1 MSSDLTAALA
11 ALGGVVLVGV
21 VAHGAWQARK
31 VDPKKAAT
39 APALRP
45 EPREPVMG
53 PAADAVS
60 SDTFPGV
67 LHHDGE
73 PAGRVAP
80 HLTDAELTIDGGTG
94 RSLLR
99 RATPRVDALI
109 DVIVPM
115 TLDAPV
121 TGDAVLSHLPGSRR
135 AGSKPFFIEGLNA
148 DNGEWEPPMPGQ
160 RYGELQAGLQLA
172 NRTGALNEIE
182 YSEFVQKL
190 ERFVEDIG
198 AMADFPDML
207 DVAARAR
214 ELDAFAGEH
223 DAQMSVQLRA
233 RSAAW
238 SVGYVVQQASR
249 HGFVPGVLPGR
260 LVLPSAQDGAPPVL
274 TVLFDS
280 QAALSEDPSA
290 AALREL
296 ALGFDV
302 SQTDPVGTPFAAWQ
316 ASAVGLAQD
325 LDADIVDDRGQPLT
339 SAGFAFIDGELVRL
353 YEALQAHD
361 LAAGSAAARR
371 LFS

>member
-1 MSSDLTAALA
+1 MSGDLTVALA
-11 ALGGVVLVGV
+11 ALGGVVLAGV

-31 VDPKKAAT
+31 ADPKKAAAS
-39 APALRP
+39 APRP

-53 PAADAVS
+53 SAGDPALAD
-60 SDTFPGV
+60 TMPGV
-67 LHHDGE
+67 LHRDEQASG
-73 PAGRVAP
+73 AGLAP
-80 HLTDAELTIDGGTG
+80 PVRDELTIDGAPS
-94 RSLLR
+94 RQQLR
-99 RATPRVDALI
+99 RAMPRVDALI
-109 DVIVPM
+109 DVIVRL
-115 TLDAPV
+115 TLEAPV

-148 DNGEWEPPMPGQ
+148 DNGEWEPPLAGQ

-190 ERFVEDIG
+190 EVFAEAIG

-238 SVGYVVQQASR
+238 SVGYVVQKASR

-260 LVLPSAQDGAPPVL
+260 LVLPSHDDGAPPVL
-274 TVLFDS
+274 TLTFDS
-280 QAALSEDPSA
+280 QAALSEDPGA

-302 SQTDPVGTPFAAWQ
+302 SQTDPATSPFAAWH
-316 ASAVGLAQD
+316 ASAIGLSQD
-325 LDADIVDDRGQPLT
+325 LDADLVDDRGQPLT
-339 SAGFAFIDGELVRL
+339 SAGFTFIDGELVRL
-353 YEALQAHD
+353 YEALQARD

>member
-1 MSSDLTAALA
+1 MSSSLTIALA
-11 ALGGVVLVGV
+11 ALGGVVLAGV
-21 VAHGAWQARK
+21 VAQGAWQARK
-31 VDPKKAAT
+31 ADPKKAVS
-39 APALRP
+39 PPVPRP

-53 PAADAVS
+53 PSADPALSETV
-60 SDTFPGV
+60 PGV

-73 PAGRVAP
+73 PSGRLSP
-80 HLTDAELTIDGGTG
+80 QLDDGELTIEGAGG
-94 RSLLR
+94 RLLPR
-99 RATPRVDALI
+99 RVTPRVDALI

-115 TLDAPV
+115 MLDAPV

-148 DNGEWEPPMPGQ
+148 ENGQWEPPLAGQ

-190 ERFVEDIG
+190 QAFSEAIG

-238 SVGYVVQQASR
+238 SVGYLVQQASR

-260 LVLPSAQDGAPPVL
+260 LVLPSAEDGAPPVL
-274 TVLFDS
+274 TLIFDS
-280 QAALSEDPSA
+280 QAALSDDPSA

-302 SQTDPVGTPFAAWQ
+302 SQTDPAGAPFAAWQ
-316 ASAVGLAQD
+316 ASALGLSKD

-339 SAGFAFIDGELVRL
+339 QEGFAFIDGELVRL
-353 YEALQAHD
+353 YGALQEHD

>member
-1 MSSDLTAALA
+1 MTDNLTVALA
-11 ALGGVVLVGV
+11 VLGGAVLIGV

-31 VDPKKAAT
+31 AGPKKADLAT
-39 APALRP
+39 ARA
-45 EPREPVMG
+45 EPREPVLG
-53 PAADAVS
+53 AVPH
-60 SDTFPGV
+60 DTVPDEYPP
-67 LHHDGE
+67 HDD
-73 PAGRVAP
+73 PNGRVAP
-80 HLTDAELTIDGGTG
+80 HLGDATLSLDTAVAG

-99 RATPRVDALI
+99 RATPRIDALI

-115 TLDAPV
+115 ALEAPV
-121 TGDAVLSHLPGSRR
+121 TGDAVLSNLPGSRR
-135 AGSKPFFIEGLNA
+135 AGSKPFFIEGLTT
-148 DNGEWEPPMPGQ
+148 DSGEWEPPLPDQ

-172 NRTGALNEIE
+172 NRSGALNEIE

-190 ERFVEDIG
+190 EVFADALG
-198 AMADFPDML
+198 AMTDFPDMRE
-207 DVAARAR
+207 VAARAR

-223 DAQMSVQLRA
+223 DAQMAVQLRA

-238 SVGYVVQQASR
+238 SIGYVVQQASR

-260 LVLPSAQDGAPPVL
+260 LILPSAEDGAPPVL
-274 TVLFDS
+274 TLGFDS
-280 QAALSEDPSA
+280 QAALSDDPNT

-302 SQTDPVGTPFAAWQ
+302 SQTDPSAAPFAAWQ
-316 ASAVGLAQD
+316 ASAMGLSQD

-339 SAGFAFIDGELVRL
+339 AEGFAFIDRELVRL
-353 YEALQAHD
+353 YAALQARD

>member
-1 MSSDLTAALA
+1 MTDSLTLALA
-11 ALGGVVLVGV
+11 VLGGAVLIGV
-21 VAHGAWQARK
+21 VIHGAWQARK
-31 VDPKKAAT
+31 AGPKKADLAT
-39 APALRP
+39 ARA
-45 EPREPVMG
+45 EPREPVLG
-53 PAADAVS
+53 ATPH
-60 SDTFPGV
+60 DTVPGEYPQHDD
-67 LHHDGE
+67 LH
-73 PAGRVAP
+73 GRVAP
-80 HLTDAELTIDGGTG
+80 HLGAAALPLDTAVAG

-109 DVIVPM
+109 DVIVPL
-115 TLDAPV
+115 TLEAPV

-148 DNGEWEPPMPGQ
+148 ESGEWEPPQPGQ

-190 ERFVEDIG
+190 EVFADGLG
-198 AMADFPDML
+198 AMADFPDMRE
-207 DVAARAR
+207 VAARAR
-214 ELDAFAGEH
+214 ELDTFAGEH
-223 DAQMSVQLRA
+223 DAQMALQLRA

-238 SVGYVVQQASR
+238 SIGYVVQQASR

-260 LVLPSAQDGAPPVL
+260 LVLPSAEDGAPPVL
-274 TVLFDS
+274 TLGFDS
-280 QAALSEDPSA
+280 QAALSDDPNT

-302 SQTDPVGTPFAAWQ
+302 SQTDPSAAPFAAWQ
-316 ASAVGLAQD
+316 ASALGLAQD

-339 SAGFAFIDGELVRL
+339 AEGFAFIDSELVRL
-353 YEALQAHD
+353 YAALQARD